1 MGGVHNSSW
10 YGLTFDLN
18 TAKKMV
24 LSDLFPQMSNS
35 AVSFLVKAEVK
46 EYMDANPNRGWWED
60 AKAKVDAMNID
71 SIDFCVDEGKVLVFF
86 EVYQLAPGASGPV
99 QVELSLTIN

>member
-24 LSDLFPQMSNS
+24 LSDLFPQMSNW
-35 AVSFLVKAEVK
+35 AVSSLVKAEVK

-60 AKAKVDAMNID
+60 AMDID
-71 SIDFCVDEGKVLVFF
+71 SIDFCVDEGKILVFF